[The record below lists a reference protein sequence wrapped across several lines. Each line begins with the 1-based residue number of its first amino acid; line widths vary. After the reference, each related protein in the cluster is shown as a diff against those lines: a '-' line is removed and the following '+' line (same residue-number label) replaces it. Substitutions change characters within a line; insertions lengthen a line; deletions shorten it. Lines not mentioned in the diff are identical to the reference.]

1 MNKKVNKAYGKA
13 MDYYEKGK
21 INKALE
27 ICEDI
32 LLEGLDNPV
41 VLNFKGLLLYQKG
54 NLREAIT
61 AWEMNKDLNNDD
73 IAKNYIKDAVADEKR
88 LDLYKLGEQALK
100 QLNIDKALELFKRCS
115 ESDFNVIKVN
125 TGIAMCYQKKGDL
138 YRAKEYVDKALSID
152 KNAITAKII
161 EKELKEDGIYLESKN
176 SSKGFLIIITSL
188 FVILAIVAGGYLVM
202 SKFKNKDLANN
213 NQETESNE
221 AIEEVKSTEDT
232 EEKSKIKDES
242 KESKVEETSEVKLAA
257 TSEEIVKEAPIS
269 ASFDKEK
276 LKSLMAS
283 NDFDGIYE
291 QLKNVKAESISNGDT
306 EVYNQAVKL
315 MKNEGA
321 SKFYDYGL
329 WYFNQGNYVDA
340 GILLGKAY
348 TYCEGNS
355 YKEHILFYRAS
366 NSLKKS
372 ENQTALAQYE
382 EYYSKYSRGVYAE
395 EALYELA
402 LLNNSVDKEKSKN
415 YANTLINNFPKS
427 IYINDNLA
435 SIARS

>member
-1 MNKKVNKAYGKA
+1 MNKKVNKTYCKA
-13 MDYYEKGK
+13 MNYYEKGK

-54 NLREAIT
+54 NLRDAIT
-61 AWEMNKDLNNDD
+61 IWEMNKDINNDG
-73 IAKNYIKDAVADEKR
+73 IAENYIKDAIADKRR
-88 LDLYKLGEQALK
+88 LDLYKQAEQALK
-100 QLNIDKALELFKRCS
+100 QLKIDKALELFNKCL
-115 ESDFNVIKVN
+115 ESDFNVIKVS

-138 YRAKEYVDKALSID
+138 YRAKEYVEKALSID

-161 EKELKEDGIYLESKN
+161 ERELKEDGVYLESEN

-188 FVILAIVAGGYLVM
+188 FVILAIVAGGYLVL
-202 SKFKNKDLANN
+202 SKFKNKDLTNN
-213 NQETESNE
+213 
-221 AIEEVKSTEDT
+221 IEETDNNEDA
-232 EEKSKIKDES
+232 EEKSSILDNIKDPEVQE
-242 KESKVEETSEVKLAA
+242 KPEVKIEP
-257 TSEEIVKEAPIS
+257 TSEEIVKETS
-269 ASFDKEK
+269 KNTSFDIEK
-276 LKSLMAS
+276 LKALMAN

-291 QLKNVKAESISNGDT
+291 QLKNVKAESIISGDA
-306 EVYNQAVKL
+306 EIYNQAVKL
-315 MKNEGA
+315 MKNEGV

-329 WYFNQGNYVDA
+329 WYFNQGNYSNA
-340 GILLGKAY
+340 GISLDKAY
-348 TYCEGNS
+348 TYCEGS
-355 YKEHILFYRAS
+355 YLKEHVLFYRAS
-366 NSLKKS
+366 NSLKES
-372 ENQTALAQYE
+372 EDQSALAQYE
-382 EYYSKYSRGVYAE
+382 DYYSKYPKGVYAE

-427 IYINDNLA
+427 IYINDNLT